1 LLVEIGIGNRQR
13 RMTRESVVSA
23 RSNNARK
30 TAKIM
35 IVDDE
40 FFISRSL
47 AFMLEK
53 EGYDCITANDGEEA
67 LDLVAQGK
75 PAIMFL
81 DINMPNK
88 NGYEVCQEIKKNPET
103 KDIVIIMLTAKGQ
116 IEFKDKSF
124 QAGADDF
131 LLKPYDPNLVM
142 AMIAKHLH
150 G

>member
-1 LLVEIGIGNRQR
+1 
-13 RMTRESVVSA
+13 MSA
-23 RSNNARK
+23 DTKEVQK

-40 FFISRSL
+40 FYISRSL

-53 EGYDCITANDGEEA
+53 EGFDCTTATDGEEA
-67 LDLVAQGK
+67 LELVAQEK
-75 PAIMFL
+75 PDIMFL

-88 NGYEVCQEIKKNPET
+88 NGYEVCQEIKGNPDT
-103 KDIVIIMLTAKGQ
+103 RDIVIIMLTAKGQ
-116 IEFKDKSF
+116 VEFEDKSF

-142 AMIAKHLH
+142 AMIAKHLNS
-150 G
+150 

>member
-1 LLVEIGIGNRQR
+1 
-13 RMTRESVVSA
+13 MSA
-23 RSNNARK
+23 DTQDIPM

-40 FFISRSL
+40 FYISRSL

-53 EGYDCITANDGEEA
+53 EGFDCATATDGEEA
-67 LDLVAQGK
+67 LEMVAQEK
-75 PAIMFL
+75 PDIIFL

-88 NGYEVCQEIKKNPET
+88 NGYEVCEEIKNNAET
-103 KDIVIIMLTAKGQ
+103 RDIVIIMLTAKGQ
-116 IEFKDKSF
+116 VEFEEKSF

-142 AMIAKHLH
+142 AMIAKHLNR
-150 G
+150 